1 MVSPQFYRLV
11 PVAMAVLLLAG
22 CASTARDS
30 QESEKEY
37 FARNMPGLTSPAET
51 VKRAQHDASQ
61 PPSALIR
68 EALLSQHERWE
79 GTPYRLGGTSSS
91 GVDCS
96 ALVQNIYADQFNIHL
111 PRTTHHQVNEGAAV
125 TRASLE
131 PGDLVFFRPPGSRHV
146 GIYVGDDRFLHA
158 STSRGVMIS
167 SLDNV
172 YWKRYYWKSRRPMET
187 VHLAQ
192 LSQSGSANR

>member
-1 MVSPQFYRLV
+1 MAFPPYYRLV
-11 PVAMAVLLLAG
+11 PVALTVSLLAG
-22 CASTARDS
+22 CAGTV
-30 QESEKEY
+30 KETQAPTDDY
-37 FARNMPGLTSPAET
+37 FARDMPGLISPAESI
-51 VKRAQHDASQ
+51 RHQAQATPD
-61 PPSALIR
+61 PSDLIR
-68 EALLSQHERWE
+68 DALMAQHERWE

-91 GVDCS
+91 GIDCS
-96 ALVQNIYADQFNIHL
+96 ALVQNIYADQFNVNL
-111 PRTTHHQVNEGAAV
+111 PRTTRHQVNEGAAV

-146 GIYVGDDRFLHA
+146 GIYVGDNRFLHA

-172 YWKRYYWKSRRPMET
+172 YWKRYYWKSRRPMEA

-192 LSQSGSANR
+192 LSQTANTR

>member
-1 MVSPQFYRLV
+1 MAFPPYYRLV
-11 PVAMAVLLLAG
+11 PVALTVSLLAG
-22 CASTARDS
+22 CAGTV
-30 QESEKEY
+30 KETQAPTDDY
-37 FARNMPGLTSPAET
+37 FARDMPGLISPAESI
-51 VKRAQHDASQ
+51 RHQAQATPD
-61 PPSALIR
+61 PSALIR
-68 EALLSQHERWE
+68 DALMAQHERWE

-91 GVDCS
+91 GIDCS
-96 ALVQNIYADQFNIHL
+96 ALVQNIYADQFNVNL
-111 PRTTHHQVNEGAAV
+111 PRTTRHQVNEGAAV

-146 GIYVGDDRFLHA
+146 GIYVGDNRFLHA

-172 YWKRYYWKSRRPMET
+172 YWKRYYWKSRRPMEA

-192 LSQSGSANR
+192 LSQTANTR

>member
-1 MVSPQFYRLV
+1 MALPQHYRLV
-11 PVAMAVLLLAG
+11 PVALAVSLLAG
-22 CASTARDS
+22 CAGAT
-30 QESEKEY
+30 KETQTPADDY
-37 FARNMPGLTSPAET
+37 FARDMPGLISPAEMVT
-51 VKRAQHDASQ
+51 KEQVQAS
-61 PPSALIR
+61 PDPAALIR
-68 EALLSQHERWE
+68 DALMAQHERWE

-96 ALVQNIYADQFNIHL
+96 ALVQNIYADQFNVNL
-111 PRTTHHQVNEGAAV
+111 PRTTRHQVNEGAAV
-125 TRASLE
+125 TRASLS

-146 GIYVGDDRFLHA
+146 GIYVGENRFLHA

-172 YWKRYYWKSRRPMET
+172 YWKRYYWKSRRPMEA

-192 LSQSGSANR
+192 LSQTANAR